1 MKSTKYNNWNANQL
15 TNDTVEFHVSWQ
27 RFKNAQGNW
36 QPISRLITDAG
47 GDFVMNNAPFSCT
60 FPRWSHA
67 IATMTATCRY
77 DIWKKEDITADPF
90 TMTIKARET
99 AEVKGKL
106 FDMHNTGVFD
116 AVIYEGAYPQW
127 NADLIYYV
135 HHGRAPRLQKLIRY
149 NSHPLVEHRPK
160 FFIDTSH
167 DTELSSRNIPDGM
180 TRRQHRDACKNIL
193 DSVDGDLQPVPL
205 EADGG
210 FYCRKDGEAQKR
222 GIGIKEVK
230 LWDSGAGEEQ
240 KRKVIQSNMRRRNG
254 HYTFTK
260 KVPAAWFDNAIFP
273 CYTDATVT
281 FHPDPHLEIKTVDGY
296 AYKNGSANW
305 NTVHDAATGT
315 NAFDDAADSGG
326 CGSIEGASSDF
337 RIDRSFQL
345 YDISA
350 ISVTDSVVSVTESL
364 YVRFT
369 QDADNDGDDWVNT
382 VLSSPASDTAI
393 VAADFDQCGAIN
405 NPAEGSTR
413 IDLTGLSINQY
424 HDFPYNATG
433 LVWINSAIS
442 GDGIMRSGLREGH
455 DALDIPIVLGGAF
468 TGNTFA
474 IKNAEEAG
482 TDKDPKLV
490 IIIADVLVAERAIGA
505 FGIGRLGL
513 RS

>member
-77 DIWKKEDITADPF
+77 DIWKKEDITADPY
-90 TMTIKARET
+90 TMTIRARET

-106 FDMHNTGVFD
+106 FDMNGTGVFD

-149 NSHPLVEHRPK
+149 NSHPLVAHRPK

-167 DTELSSRNIPDGM
+167 DTELSSRNIPNGM
-180 TRRQHRDACKNIL
+180 TRRQHRDTCKGVL
-193 DSVDGDLQPVPL
+193 DSLDGELQPLPL

-230 LWDSGAGEEQ
+230 LWDSGEGESQ
-240 KRKVIQSNMRRRNG
+240 KIRIIPSNMRRREG
-254 HYTFTK
+254 HYTFIK
-260 KVPAAWFDNAIFP
+260 RVPSAWFDDAVFP
-273 CYTDATVT
+273 CFTDGEFT
-281 FHPDPHLEIKTVDGY
+281 FYPDPHPETTTVDGY

-305 NTVHDAATGT
+305 NTVHDATTGT
-315 NAFDDAADSGG
+315 GSGDNLADSGG
-326 CGSIEGASSDF
+326 PGSLEGAASDF

-345 YDISA
+345 YDTSSLGVVTIISA
-350 ISVTDSVVSVTESL
+350 TESL
-364 YVRFT
+364 YARNIVNS
-369 QDADNDGDDWVNT
+369 DNDGDDWV
-382 VLSSPASDTAI
+382 VAVQSSPASNTAI
-393 VAADFDQCGAIN
+393 GVADYNQCGAVN
-405 NPAEGSTR
+405 NPTEGSARVDIGDIT
-413 IDLTGLSINQY
+413 LNQY
-424 HDFPYNATG
+424 FDLVYNATG
-433 LVWINSAIS
+433 IGWINKTGITKS
-442 GDGIMRSGLREGH
+442 GTREGH
-455 DALDIPIVLGGAF
+455 DAIDSPVVGSGAF
-468 TGNTFA
+468 TGNSVA
-474 IKNAEEAG
+474 LKNAEEAG